1 MRYILTERYRL
12 RGWQDMH
19 TAVYDTV
26 LKTAMF
32 FPKQRFIQLM
42 RCDGA
47 HEVDEGNLPEEDRK
61 FFEELKRGKVIRPAG
76 FIEFLL
82 PEQEYKVYP
91 ATYKRQAHWSVT
103 GACNLKCRHCFMSA
117 PHARHGVP
125 SHEQIIA
132 IADQLAECGIFQV
145 GLTGGEPL
153 IREDFLEIIDALNER
168 EIGIAVIYTNGW
180 LVDEAFLN
188 ELDRRQLKKA
198 CLMPMLIVAGNH
210 VREDLAG
217 DQENSWKSRFKARG
231 IQTEIILKGLGE
243 LDDIAMKTG
252 GSTNMLTP
260 ITVQNVEFNLS
271 GIDTQIKNK
280 INSMSKGKPV
290 SLMEDR
296 LKHEII
302 REIFDKIAVCI
313 SKVLLQASNNTGI
326 KDIIMSG
333 GVSSSRYIRRQV
345 SEEMEKEDII
355 VYFDESDLATD
366 NGIGIALLG
375 GKFIWD

>member
-1 MRYILTERYRL
+1 MTEQKYVLGIDTSNYRTSVALVSQDNIICDFRRFLDVKQGERGL
-12 RGWQDMH
+12 RQSDALFQH
-19 TAVYDTV
+19 V
-26 LKTAMF
+26 K
-32 FPKQRFIQLM
+32 
-42 RCDGA
+42 
-47 HEVDEGNLPEEDRK
+47 NLPDLFEQVNDEFHGGIHAVAYSSKPRPVEGSYMPCFLAGEMAARSIGSMLNVPVISFSHQEGHMQSIKSYSEMSYIDEFLACHFSGGTCEILKVNTKDVEPEKDLIYDGYQLIGGENFFYDIECIGGSKDISFGQVIDRAGVLMGYS
-61 FFEELKRGKVIRPAG
+61 FPAG
-76 FIEFLL
+76 
-82 PEQEYKVYP
+82 Q
-91 ATYKRQAHWSVT
+91 
-103 GACNLKCRHCFMSA
+103 
-117 PHARHGVP
+117 
-125 SHEQIIA
+125 
-132 IADQLAECGIFQV
+132 
-145 GLTGGEPL
+145 
-153 IREDFLEIIDALNER
+153 
-168 EIGIAVIYTNGW
+168 
-180 LVDEAFLN
+180 
-188 ELDRRQLKKA
+188 
-198 CLMPMLIVAGNH
+198 
-210 VREDLAG
+210 
-217 DQENSWKSRFKARG
+217 
-231 IQTEIILKGLGE
+231 E

-313 SKVLLQASNNTGI
+313 SKVLLQASNKTGI